1 MALSQL
7 NRGVES
13 REGNEGKR
21 PQLSDLRESG
31 AIEQDADMVVFI
43 HRPEYYR
50 ILQLDGVDY
59 RGKAEIIIAKH
70 RNGAVGDVVL
80 TFKKEFTRFQNP
92 EDDVFE
98 GKVTSGASEGIGA
111 SLGQEESVDLPRDFM
126 PFAPGNENI
135 AF

>member
-1 MALSQL
+1 M
-7 NRGVES
+7 
-13 REGNEGKR
+13 
-21 PQLSDLRESG
+21 
-31 AIEQDADMVVFI
+31 
-43 HRPEYYR
+43 
-50 ILQLDGVDY
+50 DGVDY

-98 GKVTSGASEGIGA
+98 GKVTSGAS
-111 SLGQEESVDLPRDFM
+111 LGQEESVDLPRDFM